1 MSRIDR
7 THGVRRAFAAAALAV
22 AVVVM
27 GATMSAEA
35 RSITGVERVASA
47 GAISLNVTFE
57 AGEPGDEHALYIAY
71 DTEDKGA
78 DISNWAALQR
88 GCVVAD
94 DATSATIP
102 VSPLL
107 TGTGYTFCRVF
118 LTTSAAPYDTLIESV
133 RSTGSQYI
141 NTGIK
146 PDPTTIASLDFQF
159 SDASTTQQRVFG
171 VSSDSGKDYATF
183 SFDAYIN
190 GSGYWASACQ
200 DGGGDFLASSQKA
213 STDRLTITLDATT
226 GDHTVSNHVS
236 GVVTTTTRST
246 TRTATSAGTMPIF
259 AHHKYYY
266 ESKKVKNDFRNI
278 AKGGLIYGGTITT
291 NGAPARIYHPC
302 ALGGRAGLYD
312 AVSGQISYSAV
323 ATDFVTGSD
332 PVACSL
338 LAGETQLS
346 AAPDAIGLIFDY
358 TWRGTAANW
367 DDADA
372 WTKDGDPATWVAG
385 NNAIFETANA
395 TATLSANVTAN
406 AVAFN
411 ADATIATNGT
421 DEATLAVKSVS
432 VDSGVAATIS
442 APTAGALEKTGAGTL
457 TLTQNR
463 ADATTLTEGT
473 LKMNGATVAGL
484 TLGTDGGAPVTFDY
498 GGQELVKNAYG
509 LDYLVT
515 GSTVM
520 LTNGIFSTA
529 SDYDL
534 NIRDDTFTMPSVLTI
549 AKDAVVRQGAI
560 GKSVYIVNVNGT
572 ATINVIGGTL
582 GNTNGCSS
590 AYLQHKSP
598 NGGLNLNV
606 TEGGLVY
613 FPCQV
618 YALCRGDIA
627 DTSPSLYMTFS
638 NSVFSV
644 GNAFQFGSSYSKDS
658 YVPTTPTGVFAA
670 TNSVIS
676 IATGFWVGRDASDAK
691 SGGSFTVDFEDCI
704 VTAKFFA
711 VHHDRPLSS
720 ARFNDTRFVFNAASG
735 YIAADNGEANW
746 ITVGA
751 DGLTIDTQTYSETL
765 NANLGG
771 SGAVTKVGAG
781 TLTLARDQTSTAA
794 FNVGEGT
801 LALNAGLTVNRP
813 IAVAS
818 GATLSVNAAGTASV
832 ANLALANGST
842 LNITSY
848 NGTTPFSVGSLTLPE
863 SGSVTLTLNGGA
875 FTKGVYAI
883 YSKSGVTAEDGAK
896 FAPSTGELGYSWSVE
911 DGTLVL
917 TVGEVSGNYW
927 TGRAGDGRMSTA
939 ANWLNGVPAAGSDI
953 DLSAISSAT
962 TIIADTGRAFG
973 MVTMGDA
980 MITFTNAL
988 TVAGFSDPLKVTVG
1002 ADSTVTID
1010 NDVTLDATPQRL
1022 CSTILTGG
1030 TLHITGSVEIES
1042 SSIIYALYSATS
1054 GGTIIVDDGIAVS
1067 GNGTVWWNAR
1077 VLALGENGISF
1088 TGNAPFL
1095 FTVDDAEVY
1104 ALGERTVLGT
1114 EGRGRFRSRYDD
1126 VFLCTTQYGSD
1137 RPATITFDGNFNGV
1151 KKENAGSSA
1160 VNFDCWGHWRAT
1172 GCGRVVC
1179 TTAAQSNRGLRAY
1192 DEATLAFIPSTK
1204 TIGSSDQT
1212 FYVYNKDSGT
1222 AGGTLEVA
1230 SSGTVTLTG
1239 DLSLADGTAL
1249 AFNFTDW
1256 STPPQLALASGKS
1269 VVFTEGESTNIT
1281 VKVSGTVR
1289 PKGGE
1294 HQLTTCGG
1302 FGAEGV
1308 SVSLAA
1314 GTPKWVKGVSVN
1326 GDGNIVITVN
1336 PKGLMIIFK

>member
-7 THGVRRAFAAAALAV
+7 IHSVRHAFAAAALAV
-22 AVVVM
+22 GMIVT
-27 GATMSAEA
+27 GANMPAEA

-57 AGEPGDEHALYIAY
+57 AGSVGDAHALYIAY

-88 GCVVAD
+88 GCVVAA
-94 DATSATIP
+94 DATAATIP

-107 TGTGYTFCRVF
+107 TGEGYKVCRVF

-146 PDPTTIASLDFQF
+146 PDSTTIASLDFQF
-159 SDASTTQQRVFG
+159 SNASTTQQRVFG
-171 VSSDSGKDYATF
+171 VSSDSGKNYATF

-395 TATLSANVTAN
+395 MATLSANVTAN

-442 APTAGALEKTGAGTL
+442 APTAVALEKIGAGTL
-457 TLTQNR
+457 TLTENR
-463 ADATTLTEGT
+463 ADATIVTAGT
-473 LKMNGATVAGL
+473 LKMDGATVADL
-484 TLGTDGGAPVTFDY
+484 TLGTYGGAPVTFDY
-498 GGQELVKNAYG
+498 GGQELVKNAHG

-529 SDYDL
+529 SGFDL

-549 AKDAVVRQGAI
+549 AKDAVVRQGAP
-560 GKSVYIVNVNGT
+560 GKSIYINNVSVE
-572 ATINVIGGTL
+572 ARTINVIGGTL
-582 GNTNGCSS
+582 GNTGGCAE
-590 AYLQHKSP
+590 AYLQHKSSA
-598 NGGLNLNV
+598 GGLNINV
-606 TEGGLVY
+606 SEGGLVY
-613 FPCQV
+613 FPCTV
-618 YALCRGDIA
+618 NALCGGNI
-627 DTSPSLYMTFS
+627 TETTPSLYMTFS
-638 NSVFSV
+638 NSWFNV
-644 GNAFQFGSSYSKDS
+644 GSAFQFGSSYNNDS
-658 YVPTTPTGVFAA
+658 YVPTAPTAVFAA

-771 SGAVTKVGAG
+771 SGVVTKVGAG
-781 TLTLARDQTSTAA
+781 TLTVARDQATTGGICV
-794 FNVGEGT
+794 NEGT
-801 LALNAGLTVNRP
+801 LAVTCATFAGPVAFAADTTLDIVNYDGHTPLSASALTIP
-813 IAVAS
+813 AEGKVA
-818 GATLSVNAAGTASV
+818 
-832 ANLALANGST
+832 
-842 LNITSY
+842 
-848 NGTTPFSVGSLTLPE
+848 
-863 SGSVTLTLNGGA
+863 LTLNGGA
-875 FTKGVYAI
+875 FPQGIYAI
-883 YSKSGVTAEDGAK
+883 CSAQGVTAADGGK
-896 FAPSTGELGYSWSVE
+896 FAPRTGDLGYSWSVA
-911 DGTLVL
+911 DDTLLL
-917 TVGEVSGNYW
+917 TVGDISGNYW
-927 TGRAGDGRMSTA
+927 TGRGGDGRMSNA
-939 ANWLNGVPAAGSDI
+939 ANWLNGVPAAGEDI
-953 DLSAISSAT
+953 DLSFVSSAT
-962 TIIADTGRAFG
+962 TINADMDRAFG
-973 MVTMGDA
+973 TVTMGDGV
-980 MITFTNAL
+980 ITFTNSLAA
-988 TVAGFSDPLKVTVG
+988 TSISDTSKVAVA
-1002 ADSTVTID
+1002 ADSTVTLEGNLVID
-1010 NDVTLDATPQRL
+1010 T
-1022 CSTILTGG
+1022 
-1030 TLHITGSVEIES
+1030 
-1042 SSIIYALYSATS
+1042 TS
-1054 GGTIIVDDGIAVS
+1054 GNKYIVNSVAAGGKFKVTGKIRAIGTNSLWPSMVTCTGAIEASGLVSAVSGSDLWTFRLSNSGGHIGKWIIGEDGLVCDGAAGFWVHDNSKDRAEIQAAADFTIQDAWIGLSKAAPTFTIQTTSPDGIARTITAKTGFVAHEKGPCNLDVCGS
-1067 GNGTVWWNAR
+1067 GT
-1077 VLALGENGISF
+1077 
-1088 TGNAPFL
+1088 
-1095 FTVDDAEVY
+1095 
-1104 ALGERTVLGT
+1104 
-1114 EGRGRFRSRYDD
+1114 
-1126 VFLCTTQYGSD
+1126 FLCDYTAQAFSGGSPKAFSGVITVKD
-1137 RPATITFDGNFNGV
+1137 TATF
-1151 KKENAGSSA
+1151 A
-1160 VNFDCWGHWRAT
+1160 VNPEKYPTTGAISVTNEAT
-1172 GCGRVVC
+1172 FKV
-1179 TTAAQSNRGLRAY
+1179 AQSGA
-1192 DEATLAFIPSTK
+1192 
-1204 TIGSSDQT
+1204 
-1212 FYVYNKDSGT
+1212 
-1222 AGGTLEVA
+1222 
-1230 SSGTVTLTG
+1230 VTLVG

-1249 AFNFTDW
+1249 AFNFTDR
-1256 STPPQLALASGKS
+1256 STPPQLALSSGNTLTASGA
-1269 VVFTEGESTNIT
+1269 VT
-1281 VKVSGTVR
+1281 VKVSATGIDR
-1289 PKGGE
+1289 PKAGE
-1294 HQLTTCGG
+1294 YVLTTCGG
-1302 FGAEGV
+1302 FDAAGV
-1308 SVSLAA
+1308 TVALAA
-1314 GTPKWVKGVSVN
+1314 DAPSWVKDGLSVN
-1326 GDGNIVITVN
+1326 GDGNIVIYVK
-1336 PKGLMIIFK
+1336 PKGTMIIVR